1 MTFENADGKTV
12 IARRRAPLLLP
23 LLLLCAGFI
32 KNR

>member
-12 IARRRAPLLLP
+12 IARRAAVLP
-23 LLLLCAGFI
+23 LPRAGFI